1 VHTRKMVWAEGMFLR
16 PQHFQQ
22 QERYLEFLTHTR
34 ALAAHPYFW
43 GFWELQLNVESLALG
58 KLSVK
63 QAAGIFPDGTP
74 FSFPAQDEGPPAL
87 DIAPTC
93 KDERIY
99 LALPMRRAHTT
110 QVSFDDSEPLA
121 RYSCQ
126 ETELADSNAWAGE
139 PAQVQLAHMR
149 ARLIPESELTGN
161 WLRLGVAHV
170 RERGNDGALALD
182 PRFIAPFIAYG
193 ESALLHAMVDD
204 IAGLLMQ
211 RGQALAER
219 VTRPGRGG
227 IAEVGDFLMLGVI
240 NRWQCAIAHLREHRN
255 LHPERIYAHLLE
267 LAGELST
274 YTRTER
280 RPIDYPVYEHNAPA
294 ACFEALSADIR
305 RSLSMVLEQ
314 NAIPIELNERQY
326 GVHVGV
332 IADPGLFKHASFV
345 LAVFAELPA
354 DVVRSRFPAQV
365 KIGPVEKIRDLVNLH
380 LPGIHLN
387 AMPIAPRELPYHANY
402 HYFQLDTNSELWEQL
417 QRSSGVALHVAGD
430 FPGLRL
436 EFWAIKS

>member
-22 QERYLEFLTHTR
+22 QERYLESFAHAR

-43 GFWELQLNVESLALG
+43 GFRTLELNLEALALG
-58 KLSVK
+58 KLSIN
-63 QAAGIFPDGTP
+63 QATGIFPDGTP
-74 FSFPAQDEGPPAL
+74 FNFPAHDACPPAL

-99 LALPMRRAHTT
+99 LALPMHRAHTT

-126 ETELADSNAWAGE
+126 ETELADTNAWAGE
-139 PAQVQLAHMR
+139 PAQVQLAQMR
-149 ARLIPESELTGN
+149 ARLIPESELTDN

-170 RERGNDGALALD
+170 RERNNDGAVTLN
-182 PRFIAPFIAYG
+182 PHFIAPLIAYG
-193 ESALLHAMVDD
+193 DSRLHAMVDD
-204 IAGLLMQ
+204 IAGLLIQ
-211 RGQALAER
+211 RGQALSER
-219 VTRPGRGG
+219 TTRPGRGG
-227 IAEVGDFLMLGVI
+227 IAEVGDFMMLGVI
-240 NRWQCAIAHLREHRN
+240 NRWQCAIAHLRAHRN
-255 LHPERIYAHLLE
+255 LHPERIYARLLE

-274 YTRTER
+274 YTRSER
-280 RPIDYPVYEHNAPA
+280 RPIDYPAYDHNAPA
-294 ACFEALSADIR
+294 ACFEALCTDIR
-305 RSLSMVLEQ
+305 RALSVVLEQ

-332 IADPGLFKHASFV
+332 IADPGLFKQASFV
-345 LAVFAELPA
+345 LAVFAELPT
-354 DVVRSRFPAQV
+354 DVVRARFPAQV

-380 LPGIHLN
+380 LPGVRLN

-402 HYFQLDTNSELWEQL
+402 NYFQLDTSSELWEQL